1 MAYIAL
7 YRKWRPKAFEDVVGQ
22 RHITETLQK
31 AIEKDKVAHAYLFSG
46 PRGTGKTSTAKIFAR
61 AMNCVHG
68 PTPHPCNECE
78 SCRHIID
85 GESMDVVEIDAASNR
100 SIDDIRNLRETI
112 KFMPAEGHK
121 KVYIIDEVHMLTT
134 EAFNALLKTLEEPPS
149 HVIFILATTE
159 PEKIPMT
166 ILSRCQR
173 YEFRRITSADIAERL
188 LYVAQEEHID
198 ITKGA
203 AHILAV
209 QADGGM
215 RDALS
220 MLDQC
225 VSNGEGQI
233 DEELV
238 RRLLGL
244 VGRDWLFSLAH
255 AVCVGD
261 GQVIIQ
267 SVDDVIRMGKEP
279 RVILTELVR
288 HLRALM
294 LYKAAPKS
302 DTLAAY
308 ADSMDALGKQAEE
321 FDSRHIFYILQT
333 LQQSLLLARTSP
345 TPRVAVEMGLLMA
358 SQGERPSEGIPKSA
372 DGGVIEALSQRV
384 AHLERL
390 VSTLSKEGVEKKDA
404 IGHGQDKAP
413 ATEEE
418 WPIPETDEPAP
429 YIPEP
434 VDDASLVT
442 KRPAARSVAAEKK
455 EPLSTTPVHRQKETP
470 VDDSN
475 GAAKVT
481 DTNGDS
487 LVNVAQY
494 GLLWKKILVALKAM
508 RKPQV
513 YSCISLGKVVFIG
526 DGEIIISVSSTF
538 MASRANREDYLTY
551 VNAAA
556 ESVLG
561 KGYHMRAFV
570 HDDPALGDYE
580 KKNSKSEMT
589 RSPMGLAEEK
599 ESLQEEPPVKD
610 GDGEDM
616 AWKSVGI
623 DTVSAEERAALE
635 PLLQTL
641 GDCHIYIEEK

>member
-7 YRKWRPKAFEDVVGQ
+7 YRKWRPKTFEDVVGQ

-31 AIEKDKVAHAYLFSG
+31 AIDTDKVAHAYLFSG

-68 PTPHPCNECE
+68 PTSHPCNECE
-78 SCRHIID
+78 ACRHIMD

-112 KFMPAEGHK
+112 KFMPAEGNK
-121 KVYIIDEVHMLTT
+121 KIYIIDEVHMLTT

-159 PEKIPMT
+159 PERIPMT

-173 YEFRRITSADIAERL
+173 YEFRRITSADIAERI
-188 LYVAQEEHID
+188 LYVAGQEGID

-225 VSNGEGQI
+225 VSNGEGTI
-233 DEELV
+233 DESLV
-238 RRLLGL
+238 RQLLGL
-244 VGRDWLFSLAH
+244 VGRDWLFTLAH

-261 GQVIIQ
+261 GDVIIQ
-267 SVDDVIRMGKEP
+267 SVDDIIRLGKEP
-279 RVILTELVR
+279 RVILTELLR

-294 LYKAAPKS
+294 LYQAAPKS

-308 ADSMDALGKQAEE
+308 ADSMNELAKQAKE
-321 FDSRHIFYILQT
+321 FDSQHIFHILQT
-333 LQQSLLLARTSP
+333 LQQALLLARTSP

-358 SQGERPSEGIPKSA
+358 SHSPGHGDGAVTAPSDAGAIQE
-372 DGGVIEALSQRV
+372 LSRRV
-384 AHLERL
+384 SHLEKLLAQLTQKASRRGKPAGDVAA
-390 VSTLSKEGVEKKDA
+390 VSMYDDPPL
-404 IGHGQDKAP
+404 
-413 ATEEE
+413 
-418 WPIPETDEPAP
+418 PESDEPAP
-429 YIPEP
+429 YIPNP
-434 VDDASLVT
+434 VDDASLLT
-442 KRPAARSVAAEKK
+442 KRPDDGVATKAETKVPKRSEAISKPSVV
-455 EPLSTTPVHRQKETP
+455 S
-470 VDDSN
+470 
-475 GAAKVT
+475 T
-481 DTNGDS
+481 DTAKADDKQTGS
-487 LVNVAQY
+487 IPEAAQY
-494 GLLWKKILVALKAM
+494 RDIWKKILVALKAM

-526 DGEIIISVSSTF
+526 DKEIIISVSSTF
-538 MASRANREDYLTY
+538 MASRANREDYFTY
-551 VNAAA
+551 VDAAA
-556 ESVLG
+556 EKVLG
-561 KGYHMRAFV
+561 TGYHMRAFV
-570 HDDPALGDYE
+570 HNDPALKEYE
-580 KKNSKSEMT
+580 KKNSHLKVT
-589 RSPMGLAEEK
+589 RSPMDPDNENEVKQNEPLSSDK
-599 ESLQEEPPVKD
+599 ETEQT
-610 GDGEDM
+610 
-616 AWKSVGI
+616 AWKPVGI
-623 DTVSAEERAALE
+623 DAVSEEERTALE